1 MITTII
7 HFLWCEKMTKKARL
21 AAVGFVLALQ
31 SLSVQADPIPFTIDL
46 VPDSGP
52 DGSGSFIWEDS
63 DGAVSDFTLVLGA
76 FGPFLG
82 GPNDGAPLSFG
93 SGIFDGTNF
102 TSDVSIQFGTF
113 FTVFLR
119 ADGTY
124 NGFQGRAGGTYVAA
138 SVPEPG
144 TLALLGFGLFG
155 MGLSRRR
162 KIA

>member
-1 MITTII
+1 
-7 HFLWCEKMTKKARL
+7 MTKQVRL
-21 AAVGFVLALQ
+21 AAVGFVLVLQ

-63 DGAVSDFTLVLGA
+63 NGAVSSFTLVLDA

-82 GPNDGAPLSFG
+82 GPNDDAPLSFG
-93 SGIFDGTNF
+93 PGLFDGTNF

-113 FTVFLR
+113 FTLFLR

-124 NGFQGRAGGTYVAA
+124 NGFQGRAGGAYIAA
-138 SVPEPG
+138 AVPEPG
-144 TLALLGFGLFG
+144 TLALLGLGLAG
-155 MGLSRRR
+155 VGLARRRR
-162 KIA
+162 KI